1 MNIKY
6 IDILYRGISRINLI
20 LRNKIKY
27 NSIDYTIITKSN
39 MTQFTKMIII
49 TAAFLLISVNA
60 VSVDNINENKVLL
73 KNVETLTFSN
83 DLVTTGRRSSPVSQM
98 TCASGPCHLRPSTV
112 SCKNIGISDKD
123 PSWDCKAEL
132 SGSKLSYVEVS
143 CEGYDYPDDPYIL
156 VGSCGLIY
164 KLQYKDS
171 SHQTIN
177 YTEYSDSDKPE
188 GSLFGLLAVVVM
200 ICGIMSLCTPEDTH
214 SRYDD
219 RPGFWS
225 GVGAAVIGASLCGG
239 SSGGSSSSWG
249 SSSYSSSAFG
259 GTSRR

>member
-1 MNIKY
+1 M
-6 IDILYRGISRINLI
+6 
-20 LRNKIKY
+20 
-27 NSIDYTIITKSN
+27 ITQSLQN
-39 MTQFTKMIII
+39 HTMTKFLKMIII
-49 TAAFLLISVNA
+49 TTAFLIISVNS
-60 VSVDNINENKVLL
+60 VSDDNNDPRDKVLL

-83 DLVTTGRRSSPVSQM
+83 DLVTTGRRSSPVPQLSYAGLPSESQLR
-98 TCASGPCHLRPSTV
+98 HRPSTV
-112 SCKNIGISDKD
+112 ACKNIGIADKD
-123 PSWDCKAEL
+123 PSWQCEAEL
-132 SGSKLSYVEVS
+132 SGSKLSHVEVS

-171 SHQTIN
+171 SHQPIN

-188 GSLFGLLAVVVM
+188 GSLLGLIAVVVM
-200 ICGIMSLCTPEDTH
+200 ICAMMSLCTPEDTH
-214 SRYDD
+214 SRYE

>member
-1 MNIKY
+1 M
-6 IDILYRGISRINLI
+6 
-20 LRNKIKY
+20 
-27 NSIDYTIITKSN
+27 TKF
-39 MTQFTKMIII
+39 MKMIII
-49 TAAFLLISVNA
+49 TTAFLLTSVNSA
-60 VSVDNINENKVLL
+60 SDDNINENKVLL

>member
-1 MNIKY
+1 M
-6 IDILYRGISRINLI
+6 
-20 LRNKIKY
+20 
-27 NSIDYTIITKSN
+27 TK
-39 MTQFTKMIII
+39 FTKMIII
-49 TAAFLLISVNA
+49 TTAFLLTSVNS
-60 VSVDNINENKVLL
+60 VSDDNTDKVLL
-73 KNVETLTFSN
+73 KNVETLTFSK

-112 SCKNIGISDKD
+112 ACKNIGIADKD

-188 GSLFGLLAVVVM
+188 GSLLGLIAVVVM
-200 ICGIMSLCTPEDTH
+200 LCGIMSICTPEDTH
-214 SRYDD
+214 HQYE

-239 SSGGSSSSWG
+239 SSPRGSSSSWG

>member
-1 MNIKY
+1 MNKF
-6 IDILYRGISRINLI
+6 
-20 LRNKIKY
+20 
-27 NSIDYTIITKSN
+27 
-39 MTQFTKMIII
+39 MKMIII
-49 TAAFLLISVNA
+49 TTAFLLTSVNS
-60 VSVDNINENKVLL
+60 VSDDNTDKVLL

-98 TCASGPCHLRPSTV
+98 TCTSGPCHLRPSTV
-112 SCKNIGISDKD
+112 ACKNIGISDKD

-156 VGSCGLIY
+156 VGSCALIY

-200 ICGIMSLCTPEDTH
+200 ICAMMSLCTPEDTH
-214 SRYDD
+214 QYEA
-219 RPGFWS
+219 PGFWS
-225 GVGAAVIGASLCGG
+225 GVGAAVVGASLCAGG
-239 SSGGSSSSWG
+239 SPRGRSSSWG

>member
-1 MNIKY
+1 MNKF
-6 IDILYRGISRINLI
+6 
-20 LRNKIKY
+20 
-27 NSIDYTIITKSN
+27 
-39 MTQFTKMIII
+39 MKMIII
-49 TAAFLLISVNA
+49 TTAFLLTSVNS
-60 VSVDNINENKVLL
+60 VSDDNTDKVLL

-98 TCASGPCHLRPSTV
+98 TCTSGPCHLRPSTV
-112 SCKNIGISDKD
+112 ACKNIGISDKD

-200 ICGIMSLCTPEDTH
+200 ICAMMSLCTPEDTH
-214 SRYDD
+214 QYEAS
-219 RPGFWS
+219 GFWS

-239 SSGGSSSSWG
+239 GSPRGRSSSWG

>member
-1 MNIKY
+1 MNKF
-6 IDILYRGISRINLI
+6 
-20 LRNKIKY
+20 
-27 NSIDYTIITKSN
+27 
-39 MTQFTKMIII
+39 MKMIII
-49 TAAFLLISVNA
+49 TTAFLLTSVNS
-60 VSVDNINENKVLL
+60 VSDDNTDKVLL

-98 TCASGPCHLRPSTV
+98 TCTSGPCHLRPSTV
-112 SCKNIGISDKD
+112 ACKNIGISDKD

-200 ICGIMSLCTPEDTH
+200 ICAMMSLCTPEDTH
-214 SRYDD
+214 QYEA
-219 RPGFWS
+219 PGFWS

-239 SSGGSSSSWG
+239 GSPRGRSSSWG

>member
-1 MNIKY
+1 MI
-6 IDILYRGISRINLI
+6 
-20 LRNKIKY
+20 
-27 NSIDYTIITKSN
+27 TQIITKSN
-39 MTQFTKMIII
+39 MTQFTKMIF
-49 TAAFLLISVNA
+49 TFAAAFLITSVNS
-60 VSVDNINENKVLL
+60 VSDDNINENKVLL

-112 SCKNIGISDKD
+112 ACKNIGIADKD
-123 PSWDCKAEL
+123 PSWDCTAEL
-132 SGSKLSYVEVS
+132 SGSKLSHVEVS

-171 SHQTIN
+171 SHQPIN

-188 GSLFGLLAVVVM
+188 GSLLGLIAVVVM
-200 ICGIMSLCTPEDTH
+200 LCGIMSICTPEDTH
-214 SRYDD
+214 SRYE

-239 SSGGSSSSWG
+239 SSPRGSSSSSSWG